1 MMKLKHN
8 FKKGMALVLSL
19 VMAAGLV
26 PAMSGG
32 ADTVQAATGTGT
44 EPSVTAF
51 ATKDQLMTAFNP
63 DSNGNATT
71 IGRLVFGKNSSGNAQ
86 EWYILGKD
94 TSVSGDNTII
104 FAASPIAT
112 GQKFEDDWRNN
123 KTEQNLWSDC
133 NYNGTSITEVFAN
146 HYGASDLRVALKN
159 MAMNTSYFTTAEQ
172 GLMNPT
178 TVTTKDTKNNVTY
191 TTTDKLYALQGDNV
205 KEASKLWAGTS
216 NSTVL
221 ARSSY
226 WSSRDEFGL
235 RSPDNYDCSRTLLTA
250 PGGYVSS
257 YGVDYDGAVQPA
269 SNLNLSSVLFASAA
283 KATSSSPAEL
293 GTIASG
299 TAMTLRLDGT
309 GKNIGTVEYSA
320 TTGDINVVRGSTSQP
335 VSLVV
340 QGNDGT
346 QDWFYSKQI
355 TGTETINASDIKS
368 APRMTTDIDL
378 SACKIWLEITEDN
391 VSYAVNTEDE
401 IEKINTT
408 YVTRDELMTAFKPEA
423 DGTATNYGKLV
434 FGKNISDEAQEWYIL
449 GKDKGVL
456 GDNTIIFAASPIVYS
471 TQFESSGSNKNDVSL
486 WSDCNYGGVSVTE
499 VFANHYGAS
508 NLRGE
513 LKTMAKN
520 TSYFTA
526 AEQDLMNNTSVTTKD
541 TKNRNNYTTTDK
553 LYALAADGYRSSTI
567 KAGSDNSTVLAMS
580 NYWNSGTTFWLRSP
594 RDDFAYAALL
604 TSSGSWVNYNEV
616 YYGGAVQ
623 PASNLDLSSVL
634 FASAAT
640 AASSDTA
647 VAKTIASEAAM
658 NLRLNGTGKDI
669 GTVTYSTTTGDIK
682 AMKGSTSQPV
692 SLVVQGND
700 GTNDWYY
707 SKQITGTETINASAI
722 EAESNTPASINLSA
736 CKIWLEITEDN
747 VTYAVNATE
756 TVVSEISSVAI
767 TDIATPVS
775 NTALDAEASCVTEGV
790 SSTTPQITW
799 TPSDSTAGYNTS
811 YTASITLTA
820 DTDYEFTDSTTAT
833 VLGNSATSVTKNAD
847 GTLTVTYAFPATAKD
862 KLTSITAPQAI
873 TVANGTAYD
882 AMNLPA
888 TVNIVTEGNTASSA
902 QVTWD
907 TTTPASGSY
916 DPAVLTQQTVTLNGM
931 VDCPNS
937 IDANGV
943 SLTTTITITISAAGI
958 VGAPT
963 ANPTAGTYSENQSV
977 ALTSSTVGAT
987 IYYTTDGS
995 EPTITGGAPD
1005 GTTQQ
1010 YTAPI
1015 AVTGIEGQSITTT
1028 IKAIAVNN
1036 GMQDSSVETFTY
1048 TIQIPVAKYTV
1059 TVTNGSGTG
1068 QYAQG
1073 ETVTI
1078 TAGAAPSG
1086 QQFKE
1091 WEVVSG
1097 TITLAS
1103 STSET
1108 TTFTMP
1114 AEAVSVKA
1122 NYEAIPVTGYTI
1134 TATAGANGSISPS
1147 GAVRVAAGGSQTF
1160 TISPSSGYVIDTLKV
1175 DGLEVTA
1182 TTSYT
1187 FSDVKANHTIEVTFK
1202 QESQTPGVT
1211 APSITTQ
1218 PDNATVKAGETA
1230 TFTIAASGTD
1240 LTYLWQIDRNDGNGW
1255 VNIDGATAAIYT
1267 TSSVDISCNGF
1278 KYQCVVSNSAG
1289 TDTSNTAVLTV
1300 TENTT
1305 PAPDS
1310 VDYEILDGANTS
1322 WEQNSDGSLSI
1333 RGSGAISKFVGVKV
1347 DGNLVDVRNYTVK
1360 EGSTIVT
1367 LKADYLNTL
1376 SVGNHTFEIIWT
1388 DGTASTRFTVSKSDS
1403 GSAEP
1408 KDNDGNNG
1416 KNDNTNNTPATV
1428 PEDKNNNGTS
1438 GSQTDDNQQI
1448 TAPKTGDNSHTVLWI
1463 SLLGVSLAG
1472 LLSMMYVRKKKENE

>member
-32 ADTVQAATGTGT
+32 ANTVQAATGTGT
-44 EPSVTAF
+44 EPSVSAY

-112 GQKFEDDWRNN
+112 GQKFNSSTSN
-123 KTEQNLWSDC
+123 KSFASSFGVYASNPS
-133 NYNGTSITEVFAN
+133 EVYPN
-146 HYGASDLRVALKN
+146 HYGASDLRVALQR
-159 MAMNTSYFTTAEQ
+159 MATNTNYFTTAEQ

-178 TVTTKDTKNNVTY
+178 TVTTEDTKNSNVTY
-191 TTTDKLYALQGDNV
+191 TTTDKLYALQGNYDYD
-205 KEASKLWAGTS
+205 KKLWAGTS
-216 NSTVL
+216 DSIVL
-221 ARSSY
+221 AMSSY
-226 WSSRDEFGL
+226 WSNGSEFWL
-235 RSPDNYDCSRTLLTA
+235 RSPGARLVGVALHAC
-250 PGGYVSS
+250 PGI
-257 YGVDYDGAVQPA
+257 GVGRIDVLKASTVQPA
-269 SNLNLSSVLFASAA
+269 SNLKLSSVLFASAA
-283 KATSSSPAEL
+283 TAASSNSAEV
-293 GTIASG
+293 GTI
-299 TAMTLRLDGT
+299 TLDKAMTLRLDGS
-309 GKNIGTVEYSA
+309 GKNIGTVTYNT
-320 TTGDINVVRGSTSQP
+320 TTGDIKAVKGSTSQP

-355 TGTETINASDIKS
+355 TGTETINASVIKS
-368 APRMTTDIDL
+368 ALSMTSDIDL

-408 YVTRDELMTAFKPEA
+408 YVTRDELMTAFKPNA

-471 TQFESSGSNKNDVSL
+471 TQFESSGINKNDVSL

-526 AEQDLMNNTSVTTKD
+526 AEQDLMNNTTVTTKD

-553 LYALAADGYRSSTI
+553 LYALAADSYRSSTI
-567 KAGSDNSTVLAMS
+567 KAGSDNSTVLATS
-580 NYWNSGTTFWLRSP
+580 NYWNSGDAFWLRSP
-594 RDDFAYAALL
+594 RDGFADAALL
-604 TSSGSWVNYNEV
+604 TSSGSWVNGKEV
-616 YYGGAVQ
+616 YDYGAVQ
-623 PASNLDLSSVL
+623 PASNLNLSSVL

-647 VAKTIASEAAM
+647 VAKTIASGEAM
-658 NLRLNGTGKDI
+658 TLRLDGTGKNI
-669 GTVTYSTTTGDIK
+669 GTVTYNATTGDIK
-682 AMKGSTSQPV
+682 VVRGDTSQPV

-707 SKQITGTETINASAI
+707 SKQIAGPETVNASDIKSALSLTSDI
-722 EAESNTPASINLSA
+722 DLSA
-736 CKIWLEITEDN
+736 CKIWLEITDSTEN
-747 VTYAVNATE
+747 LTYAVNATE
-756 TVVSEISSVAI
+756 AATNNITSVAI
-767 TDIATPVS
+767 TDIDTPAA
-775 NTALDAEASCVTEGV
+775 NTALDTSASCTTTGV

-799 TPSDSTAGYNTS
+799 TPNDTTAGYNTS

-907 TTTPASGSY
+907 TTTPAGGSY

-958 VGAPT
+958 VGAPI

-1036 GMQDSSVETFTY
+1036 GMQDSSVETFIY
-1048 TIQIPVAKYTV
+1048 TIKQD
-1059 TVTNGSGTG
+1059 
-1068 QYAQG
+1068 
-1073 ETVTI
+1073 
-1078 TAGAAPSG
+1078 
-1086 QQFKE
+1086 
-1091 WEVVSG
+1091 
-1097 TITLAS
+1097 
-1103 STSET
+1103 
-1108 TTFTMP
+1108 
-1114 AEAVSVKA
+1114 
-1122 NYEAIPVTGYTI
+1122 
-1134 TATAGANGSISPS
+1134 
-1147 GAVRVAAGGSQTF
+1147 SQT
-1160 TISPSSGYVIDTLKV
+1160 P
-1175 DGLEVTA
+1175 
-1182 TTSYT
+1182 
-1187 FSDVKANHTIEVTFK
+1187 DV
-1202 QESQTPGVT
+1202 PGVT

-1230 TFTIAASGTD
+1230 TFIIAASGTD

-1305 PAPDS
+1305 PAPGS

-1333 RGSGAISKFVGVKV
+1333 RGSGAISKFMGVKV
-1347 DGNLVDVRNYTVK
+1347 DGNLVDVKNYTVK

-1388 DGTASTRFTVSKSDS
+1388 DGTASTGFTVSKSDS
-1403 GSAEP
+1403 GSDES

-1416 KNDNTNNTPATV
+1416 KNDNTNNTPATA

-1472 LLSMMYVRKKKENE
+1472 LLSMIYVRKKKENE